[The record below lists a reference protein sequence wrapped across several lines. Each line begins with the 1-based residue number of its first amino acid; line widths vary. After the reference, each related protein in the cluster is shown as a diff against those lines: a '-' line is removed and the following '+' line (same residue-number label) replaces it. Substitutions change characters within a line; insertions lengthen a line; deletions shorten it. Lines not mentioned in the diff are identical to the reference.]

1 MTSRVR
7 RDFSLKIYSNL
18 LSSLTFRPFYLFLD
32 FALTPNEKAILLRH
46 DVDALPQQSL
56 LFAKLQHSLGI
67 RGTYYFRIV
76 PDSLNP
82 RIIEEI
88 GGLGHEIGYHYEDVS
103 LAAASLKRGKNR
115 MKDPEIYREKL
126 LEKAL
131 DSFTANLA
139 VLRRY
144 ADIRTICMHG
154 SPMSKWDSRL
164 LWTKYDYHDFGL
176 IGEPYFDID
185 FNRVAY
191 YTDTGRRWD
200 GDRFSLRDQPLNWS
214 IGQGKKLGND
224 GAALSD
230 NLIKPSNRMPFPAF
244 HSTADIIT
252 AARHDMLPQQVM
264 FTFHPQRWHDKMV
277 PWLTEWVMQ
286 NTKNMA
292 KYVIKKRYI

>member
-1 MTSRVR
+1 MPG
-7 RDFSLKIYSNL
+7 RDFTLNAYSLLLTNL
-18 LSSLTFRPFYLFLD
+18 SERAFQRFCEFCTNSAAPG
-32 FALTPNEKAILLRH
+32 IILRH
-46 DVDALPQQSL
+46 DVDALPQHSL
-56 LFAKLQHSLGI
+56 RFAQIQHSLGI
-67 RGTYYFRIV
+67 RGTYYFRII
-76 PDSLNP
+76 PESLQP

-88 GGLGHEIGYHYEDVS
+88 ANLGHEIGYHYEDVS
-103 LAAASLKRGKNR
+103 LAAASLKYKNYR
-115 MKDPEIYREKL
+115 TKDPEIFRENL

-131 DSFTANLA
+131 DHFTANLA
-139 VLRRY
+139 VLRKY
-144 ADIRTICMHG
+144 ADIHTICMHG
-154 SPMSKWDSRL
+154 SPLSPWDSRL

-214 IGQGKKLGND
+214 IGQGKKLRNNASAPTND
-224 GAALSD
+224 AV
-230 NLIKPSNRMPFPAF
+230 KPSNRMPFPAF

-277 PWLTEWVMQ
+277 PWLAEWVMQ